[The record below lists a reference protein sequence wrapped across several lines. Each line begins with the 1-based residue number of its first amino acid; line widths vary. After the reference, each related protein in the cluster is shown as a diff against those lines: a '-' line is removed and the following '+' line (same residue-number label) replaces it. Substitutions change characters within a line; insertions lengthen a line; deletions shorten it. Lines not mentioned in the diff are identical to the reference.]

1 MASFKFFLT
10 ENPNPAVRFLRKG
23 RVMCRAVSFTDQIF
37 FYISAFWL
45 SKYCAESVQD
55 GGGSPRGAA
64 KLWSAAGRGER

>member
-1 MASFKFFLT
+1 
-10 ENPNPAVRFLRKG
+10 
-23 RVMCRAVSFTDQIF
+23 MCRAVSFTDQIF